1 MSIRAGVLSM
11 CILSVGM
18 LNADMLSADM
28 LSAGLSG
35 AGMSGAGALPSCT
48 LRGKLLSRRG
58 IYFRKRRS
66 VSVRD
71 DPLPSDASFAYGDEQ
86 SMYEKESRNKKRL
99 CK

>member
-18 LNADMLSADM
+18 INADM

-48 LRGKLLSRRG
+48 LRGNLLSRRG

-71 DPLPSDASFAYGDEQ
+71 DPLPPDESFAYGDEQ

>member
-1 MSIRAGVLSM
+1 MSIRAGVLSR

-18 LNADMLSADM
+18 INADM

-35 AGMSGAGALPSCT
+35 AGMAGAGALPSCT

-71 DPLPSDASFAYGDEQ
+71 DPLPPDESFAYGDEQ

>member
-1 MSIRAGVLSM
+1 MPIRAGVSSM

-18 LNADMLSADM
+18 INADM

>member
-18 LNADMLSADM
+18 INADM

-35 AGMSGAGALPSCT
+35 AGMAGAGALPSCT

-71 DPLPSDASFAYGDEQ
+71 DPLPPDESFAYGDEQ

>member
-18 LNADMLSADM
+18 INADM

>member
-18 LNADMLSADM
+18 INADM

-48 LRGKLLSRRG
+48 LRGKLLSRRE

-71 DPLPSDASFAYGDEQ
+71 DTLPPDESFAYGDEQ

>member
-11 CILSVGM
+11 CILSEGM
-18 LNADMLSADM
+18 LNADM

-66 VSVRD
+66 VYVRD
-71 DPLPSDASFAYGDEQ
+71 DPLPPNESFAYGDEQ